1 MFGNHFALSDSK
13 VEVADRARESTYDV
27 VVIGGGI
34 GGLTAGALLARAGK
48 KVLVVEAQAQPGGY
62 AGAIRAGEYTF
73 DRADHLIMG
82 CEEAETLSG

>member
-27 VVIGGGI
+27 VVIGGI
-34 GGLTAGALLARAGK
+34 GWADRRRIARTCREEGAGRRGAGTARRLC
-48 KVLVVEAQAQPGGY
+48 GGDPC
-62 AGAIRAGEYTF
+62 GRV
-73 DRADHLIMG
+73 HLRSRRPTSSG